1 MLGKIVE
8 KCEKSQSFRTGEI
21 ISLGAGRCYQCT
33 HQLFPNCK
41 ILEIKY
47 TICKMKNTQGLT
59 ANINNKR

>member
-1 MLGKIVE
+1 MMVE
-8 KCEKSQSFRTGEI
+8 GNMKEMEE
-21 ISLGAGRCYQCT
+21 
-33 HQLFPNCK
+33 NCK